1 MPQFFNS
8 TSPTPWKTARREY
21 RGGGVVRDGKGMGVA
36 LKSGGCVSGR
46 VAAKDGKWIQKANI
60 KKGALRSQMGIK
72 KGKKIPVSKLKAAAK
87 KGGKLGKRANLAL
100 TFRKMRKG

>member
-1 MPQFFNS
+1 MPQYFNS
-8 TSPTPWKTARREY
+8 TSATPWKTARQEY

-36 LKSGGCVSGR
+36 LKSGGSTD
-46 VAAKDGKWIQKANI
+46 KKWIQKA
-60 KKGALRSQMGIK
+60 KIK

>member
-8 TSPTPWKTARREY
+8 RSATPWKTARSVY
-21 RGGGVVRDGKGMGVA
+21 RGGGAVKNNRGMGVA
-36 LKSGGCVSGR
+36 LKSGGR
-46 VAAKDGKWIQKANI
+46 IAAKDGDWIQKANI
-60 KKGALRSQMGIK
+60 KKG
-72 KGKKIPVSKLKAAAK
+72 KKIPLSKLKSAAK

>member
-1 MPQFFNS
+1 MPQYFNS
-8 TSPTPWKTARREY
+8 TSAKPWKTARRVYAE
-21 RGGGVVRDGKGMGVA
+21 G
-36 LKSGGCVSGR
+36 GR
-46 VAAKDGKWIQKANI
+46 VEAKDGKWIQKAKI

-72 KGKKIPVSKLKAAAK
+72 KGKKIPLSKLKAAAK